1 MIEKIVERAFVQ
13 GTVSFR
19 VSCNELMGLVPTEIA
34 DDDRKLEV
42 WLEDKAFK
50 LIDNADVSVEIDN
63 DNRVLISEETANQL
77 TGEIVS
83 EDDWK
88 KIRAENEKNK
98 GEV

>member
-1 MIEKIVERAFVQ
+1 MSEKVVERAFVQ

-19 VSCNELMGLVPTEIA
+19 VSCNELMGLVPTEVA
-34 DDDRKLEV
+34 DDDRKLEA

-50 LIDNADVSVEIDN
+50 LIDIADVSIEIDN

-98 GEV
+98 GDA

>member
-1 MIEKIVERAFVQ
+1 MSEKVVERAFVQ

-34 DDDRKLEV
+34 DDDRKLEA

-50 LIDNADVSVEIDN
+50 LIDIADVSVEIDN